1 MSFRFIATLRV
12 IWILPIYIQQY
23 DVMMTSN
30 YVMVSIKLCLDVA
43 NDDYIFTAHG
53 ASPVIISVFG
63 RLYMKK
69 NDHPGEG
76 KTRGLEP
83 RNDVLGTCSA

>member
-1 MSFRFIATLRV
+1 M
-12 IWILPIYIQQY
+12 
-23 DVMMTSN
+23 
-30 YVMVSIKLCLDVA
+30 LDVA
-43 NDDYIFTAHG
+43 NDDYIFTADG

-69 NDHPGEG
+69 NDHPGGG

>member
-1 MSFRFIATLRV
+1 
-12 IWILPIYIQQY
+12 
-23 DVMMTSN
+23 MMTSN

-53 ASPVIISVFG
+53 ESPVIISVFR
-63 RLYMKK
+63 RLCMKK
-69 NDHPGEG
+69 NDHPGGG